1 MAGGPHPVTTAEHAE
16 RIVELEG
23 GRVVPHEELS
33 AAGGTCA
40 LLGKHGA
47 AGPVLSGVTRT
58 CADRP

>member
-1 MAGGPHPVTTAEHAE
+1 MTTAEHAE
-16 RIVELEG
+16 RIMELEG

-33 AAGGTCA
+33 AAGRTCA

-47 AGPVLSGVTRT
+47 DGPVLSGVTRT

>member
-1 MAGGPHPVTTAEHAE
+1 MTTAEHAE
-16 RIVELEG
+16 RIVECDG

-33 AAGGTCA
+33 AVCGTCA

-47 AGPVLSGVTRT
+47 DGPVLSGVTRT